1 MGIAVACNVRI
12 YEADGLT
19 ILVGLQM
26 RKIGIDYG
34 EARIG
39 LAVCDPMG
47 IIASPLETFVR
58 KYEADDAKRLKEIFK
73 RHEAD
78 TLVFG
83 LPLNMDGSESD
94 MSERVRGFAEL
105 FSGEGY
111 KIEFLDERMSSMQSI
126 NMLSPANL
134 SPNKRRQV
142 VDKVAAQIILQ
153 NYLDK
158 K

>member
-1 MGIAVACNVRI
+1 
-12 YEADGLT
+12 
-19 ILVGLQM
+19 M

-58 KYEADDAKRLKEIFK
+58 KYEADDVRRLKEIFL

-83 LPLNMDGSESD
+83 LPLNMDGSESV
-94 MSERVRGFAEL
+94 MSEKVRVFADL
-105 FSGEGY
+105 FRDGGY
-111 KIEFLDERMSSMQSI
+111 KIVFLDERMSSMQSI
-126 NMLSPANL
+126 NMLSAANL
-134 SPNKRRQV
+134 SQNKLRHA

-153 NYLDK
+153 SYLDRK
-158 K
+158 